1 MRRLLQDQPG
11 AEITCGV
18 MASRYLGKTWPG
30 ARRGQEDI
38 SGFPSPCL
46 PSTYARKGGDRRQQL
61 GCWNPGQRP
70 PILSSCG
77 NLGRLPGTAIPA
89 QRPLQPVHPGYFI
102 VSKARR
108 EGQNEDVENTV
119 EVSITFLLPISMR
132 SYLPKTL
139 GGRVASRQPTP
150 AAAASVFCL
159 GAAENTVAISYAR
172 LISLKAACG
181 QVKWTS
187 P

>member
-1 MRRLLQDQPG
+1 
-11 AEITCGV
+11 

-30 ARRGQEDI
+30 ARREQEDI

-46 PSTYARKGGDRRQQL
+46 PSTYARGRR
-61 GCWNPGQRP
+61 GQKTTIGVLEPEATP
-70 PILSSCG
+70 PIQSSCG
-77 NLGRLPGTAIPA
+77 NLRRLPGTAIPA

-102 VSKARR
+102 ASKARR

-119 EVSITFLLPISMR
+119 EVSITFLLPISTR

-139 GGRVASRQPTP
+139 GGRVAPRQPTP
-150 AAAASVFCL
+150 ATAASVFCL